1 MGCWGKTDSSD
12 VLFLSLSLS
21 LADLTLEKHKF
32 TELIKVQ
39 EIG

>member
-12 VLFLSLSLS
+12 VLFLSLS